1 MTYLRHIA
9 TQFRLKNGYH
19 VPVHVLASRMAERNQ
34 QHTQYAYLRMMCVV
48 VTLVGIDEEKGP
60 QVFKI
65 DPAGSCYG
73 FHACASGSKE
83 QEAVNALEKQH
94 KKKDGKF
101 TTDEAIQNAVGTL
114 QNVISSDFKANEV
127 EVGVATADNPFF
139 RKLTEQEIDFH
150 LNVIADRA

>member
-1 MTYLRHIA
+1 MHNDRKHGYFVRISSFSHAPFCCVLADAKAVVTYLRHIA

-19 VPVHVLASRMAERNQ
+19 IPVHVLASRMAERNQ

-73 FHACASGSKE
+73 YHACASGSKE

-101 TTDEAIQNAVGTL
+101 TTDEAI
-114 QNVISSDFKANEV
+114 
-127 EVGVATADNPFF
+127 
-139 RKLTEQEIDFH
+139 
-150 LNVIADRA
+150 